1 MNTKELK
8 TAFNFAATELEK
20 VQRYESEISESLASG
35 GQVDNDTVIGYAKV
49 INSYCDA
56 LDLMENFG
64 KEQALYEKSLD
75 LLSRYGSAHPE
86 QINIKMMTIIKYAQ
100 VLWKQKKYKKS
111 GEALRKAVSYML
123 DNLKDLSSD
132 PIDINFI
139 KRQLP

>member
-35 GQVDNDTVIGYAKV
+35 GQVDNDIVIGYAKV

-100 VLWKQKKYKKS
+100 VLWKQKNTRNQERLSEKPFPIC
-111 GEALRKAVSYML
+111 LII
-123 DNLKDLSSD
+123 LKTCRVTQSTS
-132 PIDINFI
+132 IS
-139 KRQLP
+139 